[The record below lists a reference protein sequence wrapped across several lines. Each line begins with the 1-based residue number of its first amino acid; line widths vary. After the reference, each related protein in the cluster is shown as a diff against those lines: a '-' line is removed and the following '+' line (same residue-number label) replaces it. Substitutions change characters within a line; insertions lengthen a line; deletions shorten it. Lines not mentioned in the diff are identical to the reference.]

1 MPFNP
6 QVTHP
11 QNAVRRTRRRVLL
24 ILLLVVCAGVALVGC
39 RDEASAGDTCGAGR
53 HQALIGQDRA
63 AIAEAGLE
71 AGTKLRILGPGDMAT
86 MDHRPDRLN
95 IDLDA
100 EGQVIRL
107 RCG

>member
-6 QVTHP
+6 HLTHP
-11 QNAVRRTRRRVLL
+11 QTAARRARRRLML

-39 RDEASAGDTCGAGR
+39 RDEATAGDTCGAGR

-63 AIAEAGLE
+63 AIDAAGLE
-71 AGTKLRILGPGDMAT
+71 PGPKLRILGPDDMAT

-100 EGQVIRL
+100 DGQVTGL